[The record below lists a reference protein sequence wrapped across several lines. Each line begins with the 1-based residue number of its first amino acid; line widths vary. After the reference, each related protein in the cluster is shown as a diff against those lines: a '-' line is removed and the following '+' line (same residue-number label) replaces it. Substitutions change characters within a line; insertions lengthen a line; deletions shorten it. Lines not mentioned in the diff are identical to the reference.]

1 MQPSGNLTLL
11 TAQLQTQLGELN
23 KLSKAR
29 ELCKAHWDSVKAQ
42 KDLWTDGLRKIK
54 DEVRWLVLFCVQN
67 SYIHIYTLKS
77 FFFLGY
83 SQCDY
88 FAGWFAVFDLEAKV
102 GGAISAYCI
111 ATVRE

>member
-67 SYIHIYTLKS
+67 SNIHIYTLKS
-77 FFFLGY
+77 LFFFGL
-83 SQCDY
+83 
-88 FAGWFAVFDLEAKV
+88 FAV
-102 GGAISAYCI
+102 
-111 ATVRE
+111 